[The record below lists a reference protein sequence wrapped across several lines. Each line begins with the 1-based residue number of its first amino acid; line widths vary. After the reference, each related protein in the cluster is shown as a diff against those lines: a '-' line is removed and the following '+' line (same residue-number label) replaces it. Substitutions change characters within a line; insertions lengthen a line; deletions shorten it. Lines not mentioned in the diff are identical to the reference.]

1 MAEEEKRTDIGEERK
16 TWGLLRL
23 LREKRIRNFLR
34 EGEIVIPEKPG
45 PKILGREPL
54 IGSVRRSMGLPVLR
68 DEVPTLIEFEE

>member
-1 MAEEEKRTDIGEERK
+1 MAEEEKRTVVGEERK
-16 TWGLLRL
+16 WGLLRL

-68 DEVPTLIEFEE
+68 DEMPTLIEFEE